1 MNKLLSLDLSTVSSG
16 WAVFQDGHLQEA
28 GKIVAKQKEL
38 YDRIGE
44 MRSGVLDLL
53 IFHNPDHIVIESV
66 FSGNNLKTAAILS
79 ELQGVIKYL
88 CWENEI
94 PWSNISVST
103 VRKHFAVRTKK
114 AVFDIIK
121 QDYGDWVKLYNS
133 CNDISDAIAV
143 GKTYLAQ

>member
-1 MNKLLSLDLSTVSSG
+1 MKLLALDLSTVSSG
-16 WAVFQDGHLQEA
+16 WAVFESNELIEA

-44 MRSGVLDLL
+44 MKSGVLDLL
-53 IFHNPDHIVIESV
+53 IFHNPAHIVIESV

-79 ELQGVIKYL
+79 ELQGVVKYL
-88 CWENEI
+88 CWENEA
-94 PWSNISVST
+94 PCSNISVST
-103 VRKHFAVRTKK
+103 IRKHYGVRTKR
-114 AVFDIIK
+114 AVFDQVQK
-121 QDYGDWVKLYNS
+121 DHPEYVKSYNS